1 MPRHP
6 GISKRALLKAGAAAL
21 LGKASNAQ
29 SRSPNIIFVLADDL
43 GYGDLGCFG
52 SRIRTPHL
60 DGMAAGGVRFQQF
73 YSASP
78 VCSPSRAALMTG
90 RYPTRVGIPGVLFP
104 DSTTG
109 LPDSETTLAQTLKV
123 CNYTT
128 MCIGKWHLG
137 SLPQFLPTNRGFDEY
152 FGIPYSNDMWPSLL
166 LHNTEVVE
174 QPVNLDTLTARYTE
188 QAVQFI
194 ARSRN
199 SPFFLYLAHAMPH
212 LPLAAS
218 PRFRCKSGLGPYGDA
233 VQEIDWSVGQIL
245 DALSANGVDEQT
257 LVMFSSDNGP
267 WFQGSSGRLRGAK
280 GETFEGGVRVPFIA
294 RFPGRIP
301 QGLVSRG
308 VASAMDILPAVARLA
323 NAPLPG
329 TPLDGVDI
337 WPLLTGQC
345 DQLDRDVLL
354 YFDSWEAQ
362 CGRLGR
368 WKLHVSRQNT
378 PPWTPE
384 PKVGRM
390 NLPLPRPELYDLEAD
405 PDESYD
411 VAGDNPQI
419 VADIRARMEALIAT
433 FPEQVTTAWRYTM
446 GLAVEE
452 TWSGARPAWK
462 GR

>member
-1 MPRHP
+1 
-6 GISKRALLKAGAAAL
+6 
-21 LGKASNAQ
+21 
-29 SRSPNIIFVLADDL
+29 
-43 GYGDLGCFG
+43 
-52 SRIRTPHL
+52 
-60 DGMAAGGVRFQQF
+60 
-73 YSASP
+73 
-78 VCSPSRAALMTG
+78 
-90 RYPTRVGIPGVLFP
+90 
-104 DSTTG
+104 
-109 LPDSETTLAQTLKV
+109 
-123 CNYTT
+123 
-128 MCIGKWHLG
+128 
-137 SLPQFLPTNRGFDEY
+137 
-152 FGIPYSNDMWPSLL
+152 
-166 LHNTEVVE
+166 
-174 QPVNLDTLTARYTE
+174 
-188 QAVQFI
+188 
-194 ARSRN
+194 
-199 SPFFLYLAHAMPH
+199 
-212 LPLAAS
+212 
-218 PRFRCKSGLGPYGDA
+218 
-233 VQEIDWSVGQIL
+233 
-245 DALSANGVDEQT
+245 
-257 LVMFSSDNGP
+257 
-267 WFQGSSGRLRGAK
+267 
-280 GETFEGGVRVPFIA
+280 
-294 RFPGRIP
+294 
-301 QGLVSRG
+301 
-308 VASAMDILPAVARLA
+308 MDILPAVARLA

-452 TWSGARPAWK
+452 TWSGAWPAWK